1 MKRVIRIRNLDC
13 AACAME
19 LSDELKEIAGV
30 EEAVVDFVTQRVS
43 LVFSDETADESEA
56 KARYVISHF
65 EEVEIVEAG
74 APEKKD
80 RHLKEIVSLAVAIA
94 FFIPALVLSFF
105 DFISEWVSFGLYLAS
120 FAAAGWQVVW
130 TVVTNF
136 PKIFK
141 GGFHLGILLDEN
153 LLMTVAAAGAFA
165 LRESMEGAIVMILYG
180 IGELLQSIAVGS
192 SRGAITKLAALK
204 SDSAILIKDG
214 KEQEVLPEDLK
225 TGDTVL
231 LRKGDKVP
239 ADCKLLSD
247 FAEIDA
253 KSMTGEAYLQEKRK
267 GDELLSG
274 CVNAG
279 SAVTAEVVRPESES
293 AAAKIL
299 ELVENSA
306 SKKAKPEKFITKFA
320 RIYTP
325 VVVLIAILVAVVPP
339 LFDGYQFAKWIMSA
353 LNILVI
359 SCPCAL
365 IISVPLTYFSGVGTL
380 ARNGVLTKGAVYLD
394 VLAGVKC
401 AAFDKTGTLTEGK
414 FTVAKVNG
422 DARALTVAAAA
433 EKCSSHPLAEAFK
446 SVETPRA
453 DECEEVEGR
462 GLKAV
467 VEGKNVLVGSARFME
482 EQKIEIARV
491 ETSRLVVYVAEEGR
505 FLGSIEIDDKIRENA
520 KDALSELK
528 KAGVGE
534 IAVFTGDTKAR
545 AEESLKGLPVD
556 RIASDLL
563 PAKKAEEAEKLSKQ
577 GKLLYVGDGIN
588 DTPVMKASDVSAA
601 MGALGSDA
609 AIEASDFVLASD
621 NLGSLPKAYKCAKKT
636 RKIVAENIAFSIAVK
651 VALMALSVL
660 GFVPLWAAVLGDTGV
675 MLLAVLNSMRMRAK
689 LK

>member
-153 LLMTVAAAGAFA
+153 LLMTIAAAGAFA

-192 SRGAITKLAALK
+192 ARGAITKLAALK

>member
-1 MKRVIRIRNLDC
+1 MNKVIKIRNLDC

-19 LSDELKEIAGV
+19 LQDELKEVKGV
-30 EEAVVDFVTQRVS
+30 KVAQVDFMTQRVS
-43 LVFSDETADESEA
+43 LEFEDGAEDAEE

-74 APEKKD
+74 AVEKKE
-80 RHLKEIVSLAVAIA
+80 RHLKEIISLAIAIA

-105 DFISEWVSFGLYLAS
+105 ENISEWVSFGLYLAA

-130 TVVTNF
+130 TVITNF

-153 LLMTVAAAGAFA
+153 LLMTVAAVGAFA
-165 LRESMEGAIVMILYG
+165 LRESMEGAIVMILYE

-192 SRGAITKLAALK
+192 SRGAITRLASLK
-204 SDSAILIKDG
+204 SDGAILLKDG
-214 KEQEVLPEDLK
+214 VQEEVLPEDLK
-225 TGDTVL
+225 AGDTIL

-247 FAEIDA
+247 FASIDA
-253 KSMTGEAYLQEKRK
+253 KSMTGEAYLQERRA
-267 GDELLSG
+267 GDEILSG

-279 SAVTAEVVRPESES
+279 DAVTAEVVRPEHES

-299 ELVENSA
+299 ELVENA
-306 SKKAKPEKFITKFA
+306 SSQKAKPEKFITKFA

-325 VVVLIAILVAVVPP
+325 IVVLIAILVAVIPP
-339 LFDGYQFAKWIMSA
+339 LFDGYNFTKWIMSA

-365 IISVPLTYFSGVGTL
+365 IISVPLTYFSGVGTM

-401 AAFDKTGTLTEGK
+401 AAFDKTGTLTEGR

-422 DARALTVAAAA
+422 EERAFTLAAAA
-433 EKCSSHPLAEAFK
+433 EKSSSHPLAQAFK
-446 SVETPRA
+446 SVEAGRA
-453 DECEEVEGR
+453 TACEEISGR

-467 VEGKNVLVGSARFME
+467 VDGKNVLVGSLRFMQE
-482 EQKIEIARV
+482 EHIEA
-491 ETSRLVVYVAEEGR
+491 EEANTSRLVVYVAEEGK
-505 FLGSIEIDDKIRENA
+505 FIGSVEIDDQIRA
-520 KDALSELK
+520 DAAAALSDLK

-534 IAVFTGDTKAR
+534 IAVFTGDTRAR
-545 AEESLKGLPVD
+545 AEESLKGLPLDV
-556 RIASDLL
+556 IAADLL
-563 PAKKAEEAEKLSKQ
+563 PAQKIKEAEKLRQK

-588 DTPVMKASDVSAA
+588 DTPVMRASDVSAS

-609 AIEASDFVLASD
+609 AVEASDFVLAGD
-621 NLGSLPKAYKCAKKT
+621 NLSALPKALRCAKKT
-636 RKIVAENIAFSIAVK
+636 RKIVLQNIVFSIVVK
-651 VALMALSVL
+651 IALMALSVVGL
-660 GFVPLWAAVLGDTGV
+660 VPLWAAVLGDTGV
-675 MLLAVLNSMRMRAK
+675 MLLAVLNSMRMR
-689 LK
+689 LKIK